1 MLISPLATT
10 TGWDWTPGTVT
21 DLPTKLAGAF
31 PSTAR
36 DGSGATE
43 KKPLVE
49 PTALF
54 GSSTALTS
62 LVFPFTGSFKHKE
75 SGSTHWIWGVP
86 ADLASFPELRTH
98 LADGNPLIALRFTA
112 LSMAA
117 PDEFPSDGDSRN
129 SPVMLGG
136 APVTVQDLV
145 IVAALPRRPGLD
157 TLAVLR
163 ALRTMLTAA
172 AAEPDSTLDPDV
184 TSWASFVT
192 AADDVPAPLRLL
204 EPGGRPITGREV
216 TIERPG
222 VADTTA
228 TLTTAHAGDVLAAT
242 GLGRS
247 DLTAGSRLIVAA
259 PGENIT
265 QANANGALTE
275 GTALNLAGDGPAH
288 LDVARL
294 EDWFGPQGR
303 SDFARFSRGNTVKP
317 LINGAAFFDELFTA
331 LERTDGT
338 ADKAAAFYL
347 AGYAINH
354 TAKLA
359 SVGSGVT
366 NRSLADLIPAFSGD
380 HGEARFL
387 ALQFLQ
393 LEPGFVDTLETSAL
407 VAALLLSIAGGIAT
421 FAQDSATWD
430 QPNFFAHTQ
439 ALAFALLFGAVSIN
453 DLLDT
458 FEDNKGAIDALAA
471 LPDVE
476 ASLDPYPAECPDN
489 PLCNG
494 ADDEIVQLAHAAQK
508 RFNAFH
514 QKIAV
519 VRNIDGLHAYCG
531 GIDLNPNRLDD
542 RDHGSRSPYHD
553 VHARIDGPAVE
564 ELARTFIQ
572 RWNRPA
578 EPTGPAR
585 PPLALETETDA
596 FNDLDATGPDIVQV
610 ARTYYGPDP
619 ADTTRRLPFATAGER
634 TILDTLIQSISQARR
649 YIYIEDQYLTPP
661 FEYTAALLKAAEQVS
676 GPLIIVIP
684 STPDQPFG
692 FAPRQSFIQSMTTA
706 WGDRLK
712 IGVMRNRFH
721 RTQTNR
727 SKAVGRLWLTEDVG
741 DGDNTVKVGPP
752 DRMPGMPFWLTVGNE
767 AMYVKNAVPESKTAT
782 QIELRVDRASASNLF
797 DDAKGTKRSAH
808 KASAAVNA
816 GEFAGIYV
824 HSKLMLIDDV
834 FACIGSANL
843 NRRGHYSDGE
853 CNIFALREELSH
865 GDNWIRDMRV
875 RLWAELCGV
884 EEDFAF
890 IAFADPAR
898 NMDLF
903 DRKFTA
909 GCRFTPFAAS
919 PFKTALDLQAAFT
932 ESTSTLGGVGFIAK
946 AGLGLLSVAVGT
958 ESERLFD
965 TFIDPS
971 SEVAP

>member
-1 MLISPLATT
+1 MLTSPLAST
-10 TGWDWTPGTVT
+10 TGWTWTPGTVT
-21 DLPTKLAGAF
+21 DLPATLAGAF
-31 PSTAR
+31 PSTAPAPF
-36 DGSGATE
+36 GATE

-49 PTALF
+49 PTALI
-54 GSSTALTS
+54 GTSTAPTA
-62 LVFPFTGSFKHKE
+62 LVFLFTGSFSHKE

-86 ADLASFPELRTH
+86 ADLAAFPELRTH
-98 LADGNPLIALRFTA
+98 LPDGNPLIALRFTA
-112 LSMAA
+112 TGAAA
-117 PDEFPSDGDSRN
+117 PDEFPSDGDTRN
-129 SPVMLGG
+129 D
-136 APVTVQDLV
+136 PVTLAGASVNVQDLA

-163 ALRTMLTAA
+163 ALRTALNAA
-172 AAEPDSTLDPDV
+172 AAEPGSTLDPLA
-184 TSWASFVT
+184 TSWAGFIT
-192 AADDVPAPLRLL
+192 AADAVPAPLRLL
-204 EPGGRPITGREV
+204 EPGGRPVTGREV

-222 VADTTA
+222 EADTTA
-228 TLTTAHAGDVLAAT
+228 TLAAGHGGDVLAAT
-242 GLGRS
+242 GLGRA

-259 PGENIT
+259 PGEDIT
-265 QANANGALTE
+265 QANASGALAH
-275 GTALNLAGDGPAH
+275 GTTLDLTGGGPAH

-303 SDFARFSRGNTVKP
+303 SDFARFSRGNTVTP
-317 LINGAAFFDELFTA
+317 LINGPAFFDVLFTA
-331 LERTDGT
+331 LERTDDT

-347 AGYAINH
+347 AGYAIND

-359 SVGSGVT
+359 SAGSGVT
-366 NRSLADLIPAFSGD
+366 NRSLADLIPAFAHD
-380 HGEARFL
+380 DGEARFL

-393 LEPGFVDTLETSAL
+393 LEPGFVDTIETSAL

-421 FAQDSATWD
+421 FAQDSASWD
-430 QPNFFAHTQ
+430 QPNFFAHSQ
-439 ALAFALLFGAVSIN
+439 ALAFGLLFGAGSIN
-453 DLLDT
+453 DLLNT
-458 FEDNKGAIDALAA
+458 FEENKGAIDALAA

-489 PLCNG
+489 PLCSG
-494 ADDEIVQLAHAAQK
+494 AAEIVQLAHVAQK

-564 ELARTFIQ
+564 ELAQTFIQ

-578 EPTGPAR
+578 APTDPAR
-585 PPLALETETDA
+585 LPLALDTETDA
-596 FNDLDATGPDIVQV
+596 FNDLDDTGPDIVQV

-619 ADTTRRLPFATAGER
+619 ADTARRLPFATAGER

-661 FEYTAALLKAAEQVS
+661 FEYTAALLEAAEQVS

-692 FAPRQSFIQSMTTA
+692 FAPRQSFIQSMTSA
-706 WGDRLK
+706 WGDRFK
-712 IGVMRNRFH
+712 IGVMRHQFY

-727 SKAVGRLWLTEDVG
+727 TKAIGRLWLTEDVAE
-741 DGDNTVKVGPP
+741 GDNTVKLGPP
-752 DRMPGMPFWLTVGNE
+752 GRLPGMPFWLTVGNE
-767 AMYVKNAVPESKTAT
+767 AMYVKNAVPESQTAT
-782 QIELRVDRASASNLF
+782 QIELRVDRAGASNLF
-797 DDAKGTKRSAH
+797 DDAKGTKRTAH

-816 GEFAGIYV
+816 GAFAGIYV
-824 HSKLMLIDDV
+824 HSKMMLIDDV

-865 GDNWIRDMRV
+865 GDNWIRDMRI
-875 RLWAELCGV
+875 RLWAEMCGV

-890 IAFADPAR
+890 AAFADPAR
-898 NMDLF
+898 NLDLF

-909 GCRFTPFAAS
+909 RCRFTPFAAS
-919 PFKTALDLQAAFT
+919 PFKTDLDIQAAFT
-932 ESTSTLGGVGFIAK
+932 ESTSTFGGVGFIAQV
-946 AGLGLLSVAVGT
+946 GLGLLAVAAGT
-958 ESERLFD
+958 ESDRLFD

-971 SEVAP
+971 SEVAT